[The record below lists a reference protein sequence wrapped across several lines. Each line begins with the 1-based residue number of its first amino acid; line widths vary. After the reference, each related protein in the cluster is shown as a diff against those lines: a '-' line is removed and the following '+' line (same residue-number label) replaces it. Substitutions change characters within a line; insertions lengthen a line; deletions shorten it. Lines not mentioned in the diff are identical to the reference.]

1 MNPGIVKHESNAQV
15 VQSQDPKVEERLL
28 IDVGDYAEALTATWL
43 YFHSGKSLPRVIA
56 DKDQLVFITSGDGQ
70 MHFSD
75 GTVPATRGTAVL
87 IRAGESWSVVTES
100 LKMICVEVP
109 RGGPNARKLEVPAT
123 QISRSVALGNLTR
136 GQATGDREFEV
147 LFDASNGSTGA
158 TMFVGFIPQ
167 SGAPAHYHL
176 YDEICCIIQGE
187 GRLLVGDTSQPI
199 SAGST
204 FAITPRLLHS
214 LVNESAEF
222 LWILGIFRPQGTP
235 AAAYYPDGR
244 PAPGYEEV
252 TPPN

>member
-1 MNPGIVKHESNAQV
+1 MNPGTVKHESNAQILK
-15 VQSQDPKVEERLL
+15 SHDPNVEARLL
-28 IDVGDYAEALTATWL
+28 IEIGDYAEALTATSL

-56 DKDQLVFITSGDGQ
+56 DKDQLIFITFGDGQ
-70 MHFSD
+70 LHFSD
-75 GTVPATRGTAVL
+75 GEVLATRGTAVL

-109 RGGPNARKLEVPAT
+109 QGGPNARRLQVPAT

-147 LFDASNGSTGA
+147 LFDARNGSTGA
-158 TMFVGFIPQ
+158 TMFVGFIPP
-167 SGAPAHYHL
+167 SGAPVHYHL
-176 YDEICCIIQGE
+176 YDEICFIIQGE
-187 GRLLVGDTSQPI
+187 GQLLVGESNQPI
-199 SAGST
+199 GAGST

-214 LVNESAEF
+214 LVNVSEEF

-244 PAPGYEEV
+244 PAPGYEELMP
-252 TPPN
+252 TN